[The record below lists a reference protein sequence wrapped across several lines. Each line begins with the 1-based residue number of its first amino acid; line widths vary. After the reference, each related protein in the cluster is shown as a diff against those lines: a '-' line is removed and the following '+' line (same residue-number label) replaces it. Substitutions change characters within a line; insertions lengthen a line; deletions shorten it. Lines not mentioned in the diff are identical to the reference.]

1 LRRSLRLV
9 KELIG
14 SGVSGVVQEAA
25 LRWYL
30 YSLHQS
36 VPDALASLPSEAGL
50 RKPGALL
57 SGTTRASLSEE
68 LFRERWEEVLELLEK
83 AKEVV
88 YKRLPRQAPWG
99 CEDSAGNS

>member
-1 LRRSLRLV
+1 MEIRSLVSQAWESLRLV

-50 RKPGALL
+50 RKPGAPL
-57 SGTTRASLSEE
+57 SGTTPPSASLMITATRSGY
-68 LFRERWEEVLELLEK
+68 W
-83 AKEVV
+83 
-88 YKRLPRQAPWG
+88 
-99 CEDSAGNS
+99 